1 MILLY
6 PRLVAR
12 DRLCA
17 MNYSSETDNAHYI
30 KFVSAITIHQ
40 KLYADDTTW
49 ILTSAFIILTMQSGF
64 AMLEIGVSSP
74 GNEVNVMMKNVC
86 DLLFGTIAFFFFGY
100 GIAFGEPS
108 NGFSENFPAMNMNSE
123 LANVHVDSTC
133 ILSTLQWGW
142 GTSYRRQTSMTPS
155 RVGYSTRDISS
166 ILVLPQHLPQS
177 SVVLLQCE

>member
-1 MILLY
+1 MAEKFPAYNASGHLTCQIIADACDVLDEMIY
-6 PRLVAR
+6 PEYQ
-12 DRLCA
+12 D
-17 MNYSSETDNAHYI
+17 T
-30 KFVSAITIHQ
+30 
-40 KLYADDTTW
+40 LYADDTTW